1 MPDIWTLGG
10 NNKEEKRNA
19 EVQEEEKDKTASNDD
34 GSTSPEASGLY
45 RAIDLLL
52 PHKPADEIMGLVRAH
67 LDEKSKA
74 KADAIDEPVDAKGA
88 AEEKGEA
95 IDEPVDA
102 KGAVEEKGEVTK
114 PVASLDLVFNPLV
127 KPPAASNAAAV
138 NQRDIEMGKLKKDQ
152 VEEEGDNENEGGSE
166 EAPSVSQSE
175 GDLAAKS
182 TLNQK
187 GINLAWLEWFNK
199 LQKTMK
205 GPNSEKEKMVAE
217 KALEAISAIVVD
229 AVGPAVAEQEDSYN
243 KFGTMV
249 SCCVLRS
256 GSPKK
261 CARCLKLRYNQTC

>member
-1 MPDIWTLGG
+1 MPNIWMLGG

-19 EVQEEEKDKTASNDD
+19 EVHEEEKDKTASNDDD

-45 RAIDLLL
+45 RSIDLLL
-52 PHKPADEIMGLVRAH
+52 PHKPAHEIMGLVRAH

-74 KADAIDEPVDAKGA
+74 KADAIDEPADAKGA
-88 AEEKGEA
+88 
-95 IDEPVDA
+95 P
-102 KGAVEEKGEVTK
+102 EEKGEVTK
-114 PVASLDLVFNPLV
+114 PVASWDLVFDSHV
-127 KPPAASNAAAV
+127 EPPAASNAAAV

-152 VEEEGDNENEGGSE
+152 VEVEGDNENEGGSE
-166 EAPSVSQSE
+166 EARSVSQSE

-182 TLNQK
+182 APNQK
-187 GINLAWLEWFNK
+187 GMNLAWLEWFIK
-199 LQKTMK
+199 LQNAMK

-217 KALEAISAIVVD
+217 KALEAISAIIVD

-256 GSPKK
+256 GSPKNM
-261 CARCLKLRYNQTC
+261 CTLLLCDV